1 MCATNKRRK
10 RNKGHGKRKGKG
22 TASQDFLLRGGG
34 GVPPTEPP
42 AVKIWRWASANVNEN
57 EKKEW
62 HKTNKPF
69 YNIYVL
75 YTVSISFIPIGL
87 VKDIFNH
94 AI

>member
-22 TASQDFLLRGGG
+22 TASQYFLLGGG
-34 GVPPTEPP
+34 FPPTEPP

-62 HKTNKPF
+62 QKTNKPF
-69 YNIYVL
+69 YNIYVFCIL
-75 YTVSISFIPIGL
+75 
-87 VKDIFNH
+87 
-94 AI
+94 